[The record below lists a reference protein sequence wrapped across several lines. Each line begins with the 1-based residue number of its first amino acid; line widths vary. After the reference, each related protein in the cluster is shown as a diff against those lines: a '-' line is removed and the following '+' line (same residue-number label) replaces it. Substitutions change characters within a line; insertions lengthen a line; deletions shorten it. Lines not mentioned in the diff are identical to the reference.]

1 MSQPTAAVQDLT
13 ERIRAFQQSRALLTA
28 IELDVF
34 GAIENGATADD
45 VARRVGADS
54 RATEMLLNALAALG
68 VIEKSNGVFR
78 NTAEASQQLCGD
90 ARLALMHTVHLWPR
104 WSTLTDCV
112 RAGTAVQH
120 EEVAVRGEDWTEAFI
135 AAMHRNALER
145 APLVIDAVGAAGFRR
160 MLDVGGG
167 SGAYSIAF
175 AAANPELH
183 ADILDLPTVAPI
195 AERHIA
201 RAGLSERVKTRAGDL
216 RRDDYGSGY
225 DLVFISAICHMLG
238 PVENLDMLRKC
249 FAALAP
255 RGRVVIQDFI
265 LEKDKTAPLN
275 AAMFSLNML
284 VGTER
289 GSSYSEDEYA
299 EWLREAGFGEVRRI
313 RLPGPTGLM
322 IGRRL

>member
-1 MSQPTAAVQDLT
+1 MRKL
-13 ERIRAFQQSRALLTA
+13 
-28 IELDVF
+28 
-34 GAIENGATADD
+34 
-45 VARRVGADS
+45 
-54 RATEMLLNALAALG
+54 
-68 VIEKSNGVFR
+68 
-78 NTAEASQQLCGD
+78 
-90 ARLALMHTVHLWPR
+90 
-104 WSTLTDCV
+104 
-112 RAGTAVQH
+112 
-120 EEVAVRGEDWTEAFI
+120 AVRGEDWTEAFI

-145 APLVIDAVGAAGFRR
+145 APLVIDAVGTGGVRR

-175 AAANPELH
+175 AAANPELR

-201 RAGLSERVKTRAGDL
+201 RAGLSDRVKTRAGDL
-216 RRDDYGSGY
+216 RLDDYGSGY

-238 PVENLDMLRKC
+238 PIENLAMLRKC
-249 FAALAP
+249 YAAIAP
-255 RGRVVIQDFI
+255 GGRIVIQDFI

-284 VGTER
+284 VATER

-299 EWLREAGFGEVRRI
+299 GWLREGGFGEVRRV

-322 IGRRL
+322 MGRRL